1 MRKSLIDLSGKSFIL
16 QPIFHNYLNKQP
28 FW

>member
-1 MRKSLIDLSGKSFIL
+1 MRKSLIHLPGKSFIL
-16 QPIFHNYLNKQP
+16 QPIFRNYLNKQH